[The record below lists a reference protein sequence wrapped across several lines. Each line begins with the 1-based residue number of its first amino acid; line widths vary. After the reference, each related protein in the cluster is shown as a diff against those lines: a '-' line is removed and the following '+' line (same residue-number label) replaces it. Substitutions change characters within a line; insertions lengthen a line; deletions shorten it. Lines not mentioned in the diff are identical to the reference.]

1 MSSELVKKMRAI
13 QARDVIN
20 GSNGMMTG
28 GHATTNDAI
37 VAGHMAHA
45 VVAKEFGKTTK
56 ELGQTARTGFRTVDH
71 ISGSGWWAELHPVG
85 KTIIILAGIAGVV
98 YIAKLILDRRDNKI
112 QVAGVQTTDGKQFE
126 ETKLGELKALPPGTA
141 QQIDWNALQHHA
153 LANMASSSRETI
165 EFLVNTAK
173 QVIKESK

>member
-20 GSNGMMTG
+20 GSNGMMQN
-28 GHATTNDAI
+28 GHATSND
-37 VAGHMAHA
+37 VAMVSHLSH
-45 VVAKEFGKTTK
+45 VEVSK
-56 ELGQTARTGFRTVDH
+56 ELGKTARTGFRTVDH
-71 ISGSGWWAELHPVG
+71 ISGSGWWAELHPIG

-153 LANMASSSRETI
+153 LSNIASSSKETI
-165 EFLVNTAK
+165 EFLVNTAR
-173 QVIKESK
+173 QVIKENK

>member
-1 MSSELVKKMRAI
+1 MSSELLKKMRAI

-20 GSNGMMTG
+20 GSNGMMQN
-28 GHATTNDAI
+28 GHATSND
-37 VAGHMAHA
+37 VAMASHLSH
-45 VVAKEFGKTTK
+45 VEVSK
-56 ELGQTARTGFRTVDH
+56 ELGKTARTGFSAVKYVARE
-71 ISGSGWWAELHPVG
+71 SWWSELHPVG
-85 KTIIILAGIAGVV
+85 KVAIIGIAFLGT
-98 YIAKLILDRRDNKI
+98 YFILKLFIDKNDKV

-153 LANMASSSRETI
+153 LSNIASSSRETI

-173 QVIKESK
+173 QVVKESK